1 MFKRAHVGLQEAPLS
16 QENHPGLDQDSG
28 PPGWRQQRIPGK
40 TVSVV
45 HLTPDN
51 DRPFV
56 TRNPRER
63 KKSTKNKKKEKR
75 RDVLAKLVT
84 RRPRKKPRE
93 PQEPLPSPPWEAGL
107 GVCRREKRSHPA
119 LQPPARSWESHAHRP
134 GCYSSL
140 LHRAAF

>member
-1 MFKRAHVGLQEAPLS
+1 MLKRTHIGLQEAPLS

-28 PPGWRQQRIPGK
+28 PPGWQPQRIPGK

-51 DRPFV
+51 DRPFA
-56 TRNPRER
+56 TLNPRER

-84 RRPRKKPRE
+84 GRPRKRPRE
-93 PQEPLPSPPWEAGL
+93 PL
-107 GVCRREKRSHPA
+107 
-119 LQPPARSWESHAHRP
+119 
-134 GCYSSL
+134 
-140 LHRAAF
+140 RAAARFHPGKLG